1 MCAMP
6 RLFWLAAQQPHIREV
21 PVKSEQQQA
30 CLALHR
36 MRAQLMKMR
45 IMQTNALRGLLGEFG
60 IVLPE
65 GHRTL
70 GCSASPG
77 EMAPGPGQAA
87 RRAHRKPCRSQLSR
101 VERLQPRHRSHR
113 QALGAAL
120 GKHDQHMAGPC
131 RRFRAWVP

>member
-1 MCAMP
+1 MQ
-6 RLFWLAAQQPHIREV
+6 RQQGAAQRPRIRADAAFEKGWRQPHIREV

-70 GCSASPG
+70 LQRIPG
-77 EMAPGPGQAA
+77 ELA
-87 RRAHRKPCRSQLSR
+87 
-101 VERLQPRHRSHR
+101 
-113 QALGAAL
+113 
-120 GKHDQHMAGPC
+120 
-131 RRFRAWVP
+131 